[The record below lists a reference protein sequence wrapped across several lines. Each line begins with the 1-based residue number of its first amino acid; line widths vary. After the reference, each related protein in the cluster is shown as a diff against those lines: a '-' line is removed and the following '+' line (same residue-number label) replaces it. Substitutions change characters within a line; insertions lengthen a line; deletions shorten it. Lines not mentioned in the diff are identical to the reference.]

1 MKIDL
6 ILLWEKNKEVF
17 RQELVNNFK
26 HYTRYSRI
34 VESLFDKCF
43 VDEENNSL
51 FDTSKMV
58 QIDNGEY
65 QGILIFVI
73 PYATYQPTVSEHV
86 YTNVY
91 YGSCSGCDTL
101 QNIFHNYDDLNLQV
115 DMLMTLALH
124 IVQRIKTM

>member
-34 VESLFDKCF
+34 VESLFNICF

-58 QIDNGEY
+58 QIDN
-65 QGILIFVI
+65 
-73 PYATYQPTVSEHV
+73 
-86 YTNVY
+86 
-91 YGSCSGCDTL
+91 
-101 QNIFHNYDDLNLQV
+101 
-115 DMLMTLALH
+115 
-124 IVQRIKTM
+124 

>member
-34 VESLFDKCF
+34 VESLFNICF

-65 QGILIFVI
+65 QGTLIYVI
-73 PYATYQPTVSEHV
+73 PYDTYQPNIHQHV
-86 YTNVY
+86 YTHIY
-91 YGSCSGCDTL
+91 YGSC
-101 QNIFHNYDDLNLQV
+101 NLC
-115 DMLMTLALH
+115 DMLGIVLNQDNINDQVNGLMSIALQF
-124 IVQRIKTM
+124 VQRIKKM